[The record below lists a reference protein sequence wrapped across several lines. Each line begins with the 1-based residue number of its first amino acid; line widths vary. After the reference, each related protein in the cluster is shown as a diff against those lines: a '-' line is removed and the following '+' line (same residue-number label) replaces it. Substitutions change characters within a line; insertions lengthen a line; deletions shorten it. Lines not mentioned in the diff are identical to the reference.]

1 MSDIAAEK
9 RRLRPVLR
17 DLRVAMDAASRA
29 AAARAVA
36 AVFSASPPW
45 QFSGQVVA
53 GYWPIGAEIDVR
65 PVLEAVCASGG
76 RCALPV
82 VDGPG
87 QPLVFRGWTPGDI
100 LVSGRFG
107 TRVPAAGCP
116 LLVPAVL
123 LVPLLAFD
131 SRGFRLGYGGG
142 YYDRTI
148 AGFRTAG
155 LHLRA
160 IGVAFARQEM
170 ERVPVEE
177 FDQRL
182 DGVATEDG
190 LRLFGDRP

>member
-1 MSDIAAEK
+1 MSEIAAEK

-17 DLRVAMDAASRA
+17 DRRAAMDAASRA
-29 AAARAVA
+29 AAAHALAGNFTA
-36 AVFSASPPW
+36 APPW
-45 QFSGQVVA
+45 PSSGQIVA

-107 TRVPAAGCP
+107 TRVPAASCP
-116 LLVPAVL
+116 ILVPTVL